1 MNKNTV
7 EDGLKI
13 LLGVILAILILA
25 FILTWLWN
33 LIIPVVF
40 VGVAPLTYWQAIGL
54 ITICRILFRN
64 SST

>member
-1 MNKNTV
+1 MNKDTAA
-7 EDGLKI
+7 DGLKI